1 MKFATLIDQDRQQQL
16 WIVSRDLQRCIK
28 ATDIVCTL
36 QDALNDWQ
44 YCFTDLQKRYERL
57 NNNEIHGDEF
67 KQERCLAPLPFP
79 RQFKEYAS
87 HRNHSLD
94 MQYELRSLSQYKLT
108 PAVID
113 NQFITPHTSF
123 DLTTFES
130 NADCAADVVVVT
142 SDVPKGI
149 SAHEAEHYIRLVMLA
164 NDLSFHSPAN
174 NDSDLSAYFYDMTAS
189 RSFSPVAVTVDE
201 LSPYWESA
209 NVHLPLYS
217 FFNGH
222 SIKQTAAQCERNV
235 SYAHLLA
242 AAAKNH
248 MLKAGTIVGSG
259 LLSNLYLASIFHHQ
273 NYSSSRIAHGLRSR
287 WKEELCIGDAFKV
300 EMYTPDGQS
309 IFGSIN
315 HTIV

>member
-1 MKFATLIDQDRQQQL
+1 MKFATLIDQDGQQQL

-79 RQFKEYAS
+79 KQLKEYAS

-94 MQYELRSLSQYKLT
+94 MQNEMLSLSQYKLT

-113 NQFITPHTSF
+113 DQFLTPHTSF

-130 NADCAADVVVVT
+130 NVDCAADVVVVT

-149 SAHEAEHYIRLVMLA
+149 SADEAEHYIRLVMLA

-174 NDSDLSAYFYDMTAS
+174 DDSDLSAYFYNMTAS

-209 NVHLPLYS
+209 NVHLPL
-217 FFNGH
+217 
-222 SIKQTAAQCERNV
+222 I
-235 SYAHLLA
+235 L
-242 AAAKNH
+242 
-248 MLKAGTIVGSG
+248 
-259 LLSNLYLASIFHHQ
+259 
-273 NYSSSRIAHGLRSR
+273 
-287 WKEELCIGDAFKV
+287 
-300 EMYTPDGQS
+300 
-309 IFGSIN
+309 
-315 HTIV
+315 